1 MNRKRL
7 FSVLCAV
14 LLLSLTAR
22 AAPEPRI
29 LQRRFDPDTSRWT
42 LYVLHPGGAKVSGV
56 TVDGTEVAD
65 ATLTR
70 DPAKTPVVT
79 WILFDN
85 SEAVPEE
92 LRDAAS
98 DLLLTLLGEKGKSEV
113 HTFCTFSDRLRVEVR
128 ESGSFTELK
137 ARIDALEYDGTEHNL
152 VRALNAVM
160 TEEEKRTG
168 AVFARVILI
177 SPGGDSVPSG
187 VMTRQLRDYLQS
199 NNIPIYTVGYRTGDN
214 DAVLSW
220 LYALSA
226 RTGAR
231 AWDIAETGASDIAN
245 IMHWEEIPVRVL
257 LTAPGGGE
265 AEVTFDDGTSA
276 RITIPPTVA
285 ETETPP
291 ESIPEPVPE
300 NTQST
305 DRFSVWWL
313 ALFTLLLLV
322 LGGAFALRRYGGR
335 RKSAPGIRIRGENT
349 SLILYLKDVQ
359 QPEREF
365 SAPLQGRVSVGR
377 SDGNQ
382 IVLNYDQ
389 SISRA
394 HCEIAFQDNTL
405 WIRDLDSTGGTFVD
419 GERITGTVPLPVGA
433 TVRLG
438 HVNYQVEAH

>member
-14 LLLSLTAR
+14 LLLTIAAR
-22 AAPEPRI
+22 AASGPRI
-29 LQRRFDPDTSRWT
+29 LQRRFDPDTNRWT
-42 LYVLHPGGAKVSGV
+42 LYVLHPGGAKVGGV
-56 TVDGTEVAD
+56 TVDGAEVAD

-85 SEAVPEE
+85 SDAVPDE

-113 HTFCTFSDRLRVEVR
+113 HTFCTFSDRLRVELR

-137 ARIDALEYDGTEHNL
+137 ERIDALEYDGKESNP
-152 VRALNAVM
+152 VGALNAVLA
-160 TEEEKRTG
+160 EEGKRTG
-168 AVFARVILI
+168 AVFARIILI

-187 VMTRQLRDYLQS
+187 IATRQLRDYLQS
-199 NNIPIYTVGYRTGDN
+199 NNVPIYTVGYRTGEN
-214 DAVLSW
+214 DTVLSW

-231 AWDIAETGASDIAN
+231 AWDIDETGASDIAN

-257 LTAPGGGE
+257 LTAPDGGE

-276 RITIPPTVA
+276 RTTIPPTVA
-285 ETETPP
+285 ETPTPT
-291 ESIPEPVPE
+291 ESDPEPAQ
-300 NTQST
+300 NT

-313 ALFTLLLLV
+313 ALFALLFIV
-322 LGGAFALRRYGGR
+322 LGGAFVLRRGGR
-335 RKSAPGIRIRGENT
+335 RKSAPGVRIRGEDT
-349 SLILYLKDVQ
+349 SLTLYLKDMQ

-377 SDGNQ
+377 SDENK

-405 WIRDLDSTGGTFVD
+405 WVRDLDSSGGTRVD
-419 GERITGTVPLPVGA
+419 GERVTGTVPLPVGA
-433 TVRLG
+433 VLRLG

>member
-1 MNRKRL
+1 MNCKRL
-7 FSVLCAV
+7 FSVLCA
-14 LLLSLTAR
+14 LLLLTIAAR

-29 LQRRFDPDTSRWT
+29 LQRRFDPDSSRWT

-79 WILFDN
+79 WILFDT
-85 SEAVPEE
+85 SESVPEE

-113 HTFCTFSDRLRVEVR
+113 HTFCTFSDRLRVELR

-137 ARIDALEYDGTEHNL
+137 ERIDALEYDGTEHNL
-152 VRALNAVM
+152 VGALNAVM
-160 TEEEKRTG
+160 AEEEKRTG

-177 SPGGDSVPSG
+177 TPGGDSVPSG
-187 VMTRQLRDYLQS
+187 IATRQLRDYLQS
-199 NNIPIYTVGYRTGDN
+199 NNIPVYTVGYNTGDN

-231 AWDIAETGASDIAN
+231 AWDINEVGASDIAN

-257 LTAPGGGE
+257 LTAPDGGD

-276 RITIPPTVA
+276 RITIPPTVT

-291 ESIPEPVPE
+291 ESAAEPA
-300 NTQST
+300 QST
-305 DRFSVWWL
+305 DGFSAWWF
-313 ALFTLLLLV
+313 ALLLLV

-335 RKSAPGIRIRGENT
+335 RKSAPGVRIRGENT
-349 SLILYLKDVQ
+349 SLTLYLKDAE

-365 SAPLQGRVSVGR
+365 SAPLQGRVSIGR
-377 SDGNQ
+377 SDDNK

>member
-14 LLLSLTAR
+14 LLLTIAAR
-22 AAPEPRI
+22 AASGPRI
-29 LQRRFDPDTSRWT
+29 LQRRFDPDTNRWT
-42 LYVLHPGGAKVSGV
+42 LYVLHPGGAKVGGV
-56 TVDGTEVAD
+56 TVDGAEVAD

-85 SEAVPEE
+85 SDAVPDE

-113 HTFCTFSDRLRVEVR
+113 HTFCTFSDRLRVELR

-137 ARIDALEYDGTEHNL
+137 ERIDALEYDGKESNP
-152 VRALNAVM
+152 VGALNAVLA
-160 TEEEKRTG
+160 EEEKRTG
-168 AVFARVILI
+168 AVFARIILI

-187 VMTRQLRDYLQS
+187 IATRQLRDYLQS

-214 DAVLSW
+214 DTVLSW

-231 AWDIAETGASDIAN
+231 AWDIDETGASDIAN

-257 LTAPGGGE
+257 LTAPDGGE

-276 RITIPPTVA
+276 RTTIPPTVA
-285 ETETPP
+285 ETPTPT
-291 ESIPEPVPE
+291 ESDPEPAQ
-300 NTQST
+300 NT

-313 ALFTLLLLV
+313 ALFALLFIV
-322 LGGAFALRRYGGR
+322 LGGALVLRRGGR
-335 RKSAPGIRIRGENT
+335 RKSAPGVRIRGEDT
-349 SLILYLKDVQ
+349 SLTLYLKDMQ

-377 SDGNQ
+377 SDENK

-405 WIRDLDSTGGTFVD
+405 WVRDLDSSGGTRVD
-419 GERITGTVPLPVGA
+419 GERVTGTVPLPVGA
-433 TVRLG
+433 VLRLG

>member
-14 LLLSLTAR
+14 LLLTIAAR
-22 AAPEPRI
+22 AASGPRI
-29 LQRRFDPDTSRWT
+29 LQRRFDPDTNRWT
-42 LYVLHPGGAKVSGV
+42 LYVLHPGGAKVGGV
-56 TVDGTEVAD
+56 TVDGAEVAD

-85 SEAVPEE
+85 SDAVPDE

-113 HTFCTFSDRLRVEVR
+113 HTFCTFSDRLRVELR

-137 ARIDALEYDGTEHNL
+137 ERIDALEYDGKESNP
-152 VRALNAVM
+152 VGALNAVLA
-160 TEEEKRTG
+160 EEEKRTG
-168 AVFARVILI
+168 AVFARIILI

-187 VMTRQLRDYLQS
+187 IATRQLRDYLQS

-214 DAVLSW
+214 DTVLSW

-231 AWDIAETGASDIAN
+231 AWDIDEVSASDIAN

-257 LTAPGGGE
+257 LTAPDSGE

-276 RITIPPTVA
+276 RTTIPPTVA
-285 ETETPP
+285 ETPTPT
-291 ESIPEPVPE
+291 ESDPEPAQ
-300 NTQST
+300 NT

-313 ALFTLLLLV
+313 ALFALLFIV
-322 LGGAFALRRYGGR
+322 LGGAFVLRRGGR
-335 RKSAPGIRIRGENT
+335 RKSAPGVRIRGEDT
-349 SLILYLKDVQ
+349 SLTLYLKDMQ

-377 SDGNQ
+377 SDENK

-405 WIRDLDSTGGTFVD
+405 WVRDLDSSGGTRVD
-419 GERITGTVPLPVGA
+419 GERVTGTVPLPVGA
-433 TVRLG
+433 VLRLG

>member
-14 LLLSLTAR
+14 LLLTIAAR
-22 AAPEPRI
+22 AASGPRI
-29 LQRRFDPDTSRWT
+29 LQRRFDPDTNRWT
-42 LYVLHPGGAKVSGV
+42 LYVLHPGGAKVGGV
-56 TVDGTEVAD
+56 TVDGAEVAD

-85 SEAVPEE
+85 SDAVPDE

-113 HTFCTFSDRLRVEVR
+113 HTFCTFSDRLRVELR

-137 ARIDALEYDGTEHNL
+137 ERIDALEYDGKESNP
-152 VRALNAVM
+152 VGALNAVLA
-160 TEEEKRTG
+160 EEEKRTG
-168 AVFARVILI
+168 AVFARIILI

-187 VMTRQLRDYLQS
+187 IATRQLRDYLQS

-214 DAVLSW
+214 DTVLSW

-231 AWDIAETGASDIAN
+231 AWDIDEVSASDIAN

-257 LTAPGGGE
+257 LTAPDSGE

-276 RITIPPTVA
+276 RTTIPPTVA
-285 ETETPP
+285 ETPTPT
-291 ESIPEPVPE
+291 ESDPEPAQ
-300 NTQST
+300 NT

-313 ALFTLLLLV
+313 ALFALLFIV
-322 LGGAFALRRYGGR
+322 LGGALVLRRGGR
-335 RKSAPGIRIRGENT
+335 RKSAPGVRIRGEDT
-349 SLILYLKDVQ
+349 SLTLYLKDMQ

-377 SDGNQ
+377 SDENK

-405 WIRDLDSTGGTFVD
+405 WVRDLDSSGGTRVD
-419 GERITGTVPLPVGA
+419 GERVTGTVPLPVGA
-433 TVRLG
+433 VLRLG

>member
-14 LLLSLTAR
+14 LLLTIAAR
-22 AAPEPRI
+22 AASGPRI
-29 LQRRFDPDTSRWT
+29 LQRRFDPDTNRWT
-42 LYVLHPGGAKVSGV
+42 LYVLHPGGAKVGGV
-56 TVDGTEVAD
+56 TVDGAEVAD

-85 SEAVPEE
+85 SDAVPDE

-113 HTFCTFSDRLRVEVR
+113 HTFCTFSDRLRVELR

-137 ARIDALEYDGTEHNL
+137 ERIDALEYDGKESNP
-152 VRALNAVM
+152 VGALNAVLA
-160 TEEEKRTG
+160 EEGKRTG
-168 AVFARVILI
+168 AVFARIILI

-187 VMTRQLRDYLQS
+187 IATRQLRDYLQS
-199 NNIPIYTVGYRTGDN
+199 NNVPIYTVGYRTGEN
-214 DAVLSW
+214 DTVLSW

-231 AWDIAETGASDIAN
+231 AWDIDETGASDIAN

-257 LTAPGGGE
+257 LTAPDGGE

-276 RITIPPTVA
+276 RTTIPPTVA
-285 ETETPP
+285 ETPTPT
-291 ESIPEPVPE
+291 ESDPEPAQ
-300 NTQST
+300 NT

-313 ALFTLLLLV
+313 ALFALLFIV
-322 LGGAFALRRYGGR
+322 LGGALVLRRGGR
-335 RKSAPGIRIRGENT
+335 RKSAPGVRIRGEDT
-349 SLILYLKDVQ
+349 SLTLYLKDMQ

-377 SDGNQ
+377 SDENK

-405 WIRDLDSTGGTFVD
+405 WVRDLDSSGGTRVD
-419 GERITGTVPLPVGA
+419 GERVTGTVPLPVGA
-433 TVRLG
+433 VLRLG

>member
-14 LLLSLTAR
+14 LLLTIAAR
-22 AAPEPRI
+22 AASGPRI
-29 LQRRFDPDTSRWT
+29 LQRRFDPDTNRWT
-42 LYVLHPGGAKVSGV
+42 LYVLHPGGAKVGGV
-56 TVDGTEVAD
+56 TVDGAEVAD

-85 SEAVPEE
+85 SDAVPDE

-113 HTFCTFSDRLRVEVR
+113 HTFCTFSDRLRVELR

-137 ARIDALEYDGTEHNL
+137 ERIDALEYDGKESNP
-152 VRALNAVM
+152 VGALNAVLA
-160 TEEEKRTG
+160 EEEKRTG
-168 AVFARVILI
+168 AVFARIILI

-187 VMTRQLRDYLQS
+187 IATRQLRDYLQS
-199 NNIPIYTVGYRTGDN
+199 NNVPSYTVGYRTGEN
-214 DAVLSW
+214 DTVLSW

-231 AWDIAETGASDIAN
+231 AWDIDEVSASDIAN

-257 LTAPGGGE
+257 LTAPDGGE

-276 RITIPPTVA
+276 RTTIPPTVA
-285 ETETPP
+285 ETPTPT
-291 ESIPEPVPE
+291 ESDPEPAQ
-300 NTQST
+300 NT

-313 ALFTLLLLV
+313 ALFALLFIV
-322 LGGAFALRRYGGR
+322 LGGALVLRRGGR
-335 RKSAPGIRIRGENT
+335 RKSAPGVRIRGEDT
-349 SLILYLKDVQ
+349 SLTLYLKDMQ

-377 SDGNQ
+377 SDENK

-405 WIRDLDSTGGTFVD
+405 WVRDLDSSGGTRVD
-419 GERITGTVPLPVGA
+419 GERVTGTVPLPVGA
-433 TVRLG
+433 VLRLG